1 MEEKKPLINDFGID
15 FSKLTKG
22 TKFKIEFKRWAGEDY
37 SPPLVHIYKACND
50 INSMFLCGKSVCLQ
64 GFLVE
69 YDSRIA
75 DKWEKSKGITALYFD
90 NVIEII

>member
-1 MEEKKPLINDFGID
+1 MQEKKPLINDFGID

-22 TKFKIEFKRWAGEDY
+22 TKFKVQFKRWHGEDY

-50 INSMFLCGKSVCLQ
+50 INRMFLCSKSICLQ
-64 GFLVE
+64 GVLVE
-69 YDSRIA
+69 YDKRISNSWA
-75 DKWEKSKGITALYFD
+75 KNNYVTALYFD